1 MEGRQKF
8 LSLARRNIFILN
20 DLRQCNIVPIA
31 LSIFQLATS
40 KRNNIRLPN
49 YQLQLTFI
57 SNICNDCLV
66 INNN

>member
-31 LSIFQLATS
+31 LSILHSVTV
-40 KRNNIRLPN
+40 KNNNIPLPN
-49 YQLQLTFI
+49 YQLKLPTTSSICLTI
-57 SNICNDCLV
+57 T
-66 INNN
+66 